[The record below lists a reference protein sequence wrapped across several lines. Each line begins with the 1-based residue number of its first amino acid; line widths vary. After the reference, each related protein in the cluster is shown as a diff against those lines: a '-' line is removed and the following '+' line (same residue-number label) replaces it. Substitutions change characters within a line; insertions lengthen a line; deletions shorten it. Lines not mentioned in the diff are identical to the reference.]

1 MRRKNIYKGIVGA
14 LLLAMLTPLN
24 TLILT
29 SCSDEP
35 DSEYFYTFTGE
46 MMSDYLKSH
55 PEYSEFAE
63 IVERAGFMDLL
74 ATYGHYTCFAPS
86 NDAINTFLQ
95 KRGLNSVS
103 QLSDADCDTIARTH
117 LVSYM
122 YTTYDMIGHKLP
134 TMNMMNRYLATDPG
148 FDNDSN
154 AVIYL
159 EGLAHIYFD
168 LKDDSV
174 ENGIMQPINAVIE
187 KSNSYISD
195 LIRDNPKISTFYKAL
210 VATGVIND
218 VMLVEDENYNPK
230 IYEPYYTGSGETYTE
245 KKKFEAPDTK
255 KYGYTF
261 FIEPD
266 DLLESKYGIKK
277 GDIRALYDLA
287 CTIYDPVFPQDVD
300 APGHRFENLTDRV
313 NPLRRFIQYH
323 ILNKIAAGT
332 DDLTPQEVTNR
343 ANFEGAIGIDENLVN
358 PCDWHYTL
366 LPHKMIKVD
375 KVTVSKY
382 LGESKK
388 GDRYINRRNDGK
400 FNFLGQ
406 RIEPLEDEYK
416 HDGLNGHYFYV
427 DDIVAFSKDVQD
439 KIHNQRIRMD
449 FNTIFPEFITNG
461 LRILGHPW
469 EASSVEEKDGR
480 NWLFPEGY
488 LDGVTFTN
496 CKFLWRRP
504 IAVADIYMWDEFNLF
519 GDYDFTFRLPPVPF
533 DGEWQIRLGFT
544 AQNTRGVAQIYVD
557 DVPQGIPLDMTK
569 YLNSDYYIG
578 DSFISNLSEYDNLSA
593 EDKAEYQK
601 TLKNLGVY
609 THPRSLFCDNGGS
622 GNRGYNI
629 TYNIGIRRIISQT
642 YLDSTKD
649 HYMRIRVAS
658 DGKQGN
664 NNEFALDFLEL
675 VPKSVYGTG
684 GDGEMEDDL

>member
-1 MRRKNIYKGIVGA
+1 
-14 LLLAMLTPLN
+14 
-24 TLILT
+24 
-29 SCSDEP
+29 
-35 DSEYFYTFTGE
+35 
-46 MMSDYLKSH
+46 
-55 PEYSEFAE
+55 
-63 IVERAGFMDLL
+63 
-74 ATYGHYTCFAPS
+74 
-86 NDAINTFLQ
+86 
-95 KRGLNSVS
+95 
-103 QLSDADCDTIARTH
+103 
-117 LVSYM
+117 
-122 YTTYDMIGHKLP
+122 
-134 TMNMMNRYLATDPG
+134 
-148 FDNDSN
+148 
-154 AVIYL
+154 
-159 EGLAHIYFD
+159 
-168 LKDDSV
+168 
-174 ENGIMQPINAVIE
+174 
-187 KSNSYISD
+187 
-195 LIRDNPKISTFYKAL
+195 
-210 VATGVIND
+210 
-218 VMLVEDENYNPK
+218 
-230 IYEPYYTGSGETYTE
+230 
-245 KKKFEAPDTK
+245 
-255 KYGYTF
+255 
-261 FIEPD
+261 
-266 DLLESKYGIKK
+266 
-277 GDIRALYDLA
+277 
-287 CTIYDPVFPQDVD
+287 
-300 APGHRFENLTDRV
+300 
-313 NPLRRFIQYH
+313 
-323 ILNKIAAGT
+323 
-332 DDLTPQEVTNR
+332 
-343 ANFEGAIGIDENLVN
+343 
-358 PCDWHYTL
+358 
-366 LPHKMIKVD
+366 
-375 KVTVSKY
+375 
-382 LGESKK
+382 
-388 GDRYINRRNDGK
+388 
-400 FNFLGQ
+400 
-406 RIEPLEDEYK
+406 
-416 HDGLNGHYFYV
+416 
-427 DDIVAFSKDVQD
+427 
-439 KIHNQRIRMD
+439 MD
-449 FNTIFPEFITNG
+449 FNTIVPEFITNG

-578 DSFISNLSEYDNLSA
+578 DSFISNLSDYDNMSA

-609 THPRSLFCDNGGS
+609 THPRSLFCDNGGT